1 MSSDVEELLEGESG
15 LNIDQD
21 HSLDIYPNAEVRIV
35 RAQYSILH
43 VKRLCEQRKELVI
56 DPDFQRN
63 EVWESKQKMEL
74 VESILMG
81 IPIPVMY
88 LFEMKD
94 GTKQIVDGRQRI
106 TAILDFLNNK
116 FSLKDLKIL
125 RSLNDKFS
133 KTWI

>member
-1 MSSDVEELLEGESG
+1 MMSNELGQLLEGESG

-21 HSLDIYPNAEVRIV
+21 DSLNIYPNAEVRIV

-43 VKRLCEQRKELVI
+43 VKRLCEERKELII

-63 EVWESKQKMEL
+63 SVWNPKQKMEL
-74 VESILMG
+74 IESILMG
-81 IPIPVMY
+81 IPIPVIY

-94 GTKQIVDGRQRI
+94 GTKQVVDGRQRI

-116 FSLKDLKIL
+116 FAL
-125 RSLNDKFS
+125 R
-133 KTWI
+133 I